1 MKKKIALILAAALAV
16 ISLSACG
23 GSGGTGTPDGSAGGS
38 GDSGGGAETDLPK
51 VTWRAQSVETSGT
64 ERQNCVEHFAQLV
77 SEATGGNFTIE
88 VFSAGTLYGQ
98 EDLIEAVGNGVTEC
112 AFTSNDYHSG
122 IEPMLKL
129 AAFRSSDLWNDYDLD
144 EAFLAMYEP
153 LVKEAYDGMGL
164 VYVGNVLD
172 LPGECFMSNVRIEDL
187 DGFKGVLI
195 RSGGLGQELYSALGA
210 SVVSMPM
217 GDVYSAAKLGTI
229 DAFEVGGY
237 ADNYGNAL
245 HEVCTYVVEPTP
257 HSTSGVEVGNLVC
270 NASAYNA
277 LPDAYKQVLEDCC
290 KENRAYTFAH
300 LTTAAEEAR
309 EKILSGGVECI
320 TLSDEDFSSI
330 KETAAKTLQ
339 AYWGQSTLT
348 DQFLNLYIQVLND
361 NGFSA
366 VAENVQK

>member
-1 MKKKIALILAAALAV
+1 MKRKLAMVLASALVLSA
-16 ISLSACG
+16 LSACG
-23 GSGGTGTPDGSAGGS
+23 GSAGDSTADTGGSAE
-38 GDSGGGAETDLPK
+38 GDSPK
-51 VTWRAQSVETSGT
+51 ITWRAQSVETSGT

-77 SEATGGNFTIE
+77 SDATDGNFTIE

-98 EDLIEAVGNGVTEC
+98 EDLIEAVSNRVTEC

-129 AAFRSSDLWNDYDLD
+129 AAFRSSDLWNDYELD

-153 LVKEAYDGMGL
+153 LVKEAYDAMGL

-172 LPGECFMSNVRIEDL
+172 LPGECFMSNVKIETID
-187 DGFKGVLI
+187 DFQGVLI

-245 HEVCTYVVEPTP
+245 HEVCKYVIEPTP
-257 HSTSGVEVGNLVC
+257 HSTSGVEVGNLVV
-270 NASAYNA
+270 NAEAFNE
-277 LPDAYKQVLEDCC
+277 LPEEYKQVLADCC
-290 KENRAYTFAH
+290 KENRAYTFDH
-300 LTTAAEEAR
+300 LTEAAAEAR
-309 EKILSGGVECI
+309 EVILSGGVECI
-320 TLSDEDFSSI
+320 TLSDEDFNTI
-330 KETAAKTLQ
+330 KAIAAETLQ
-339 AYWGQSTLT
+339 NYWGQSELT
-348 DQFLNLYIQVLND
+348 DEFLTLYTQFLND
-361 NGFSA
+361 NGYSD
-366 VAENVQK
+366 VAAKIQK

>member
-1 MKKKIALILAAALAV
+1 MKQKLAMILAATLALGM
-16 ISLSACG
+16 LSACG
-23 GSGGTGTPDGSAGGS
+23 NSSGSAPDNSGSGSE
-38 GDSGGGAETDLPK
+38 GDSPK
-51 VTWRAQSVETSGT
+51 ITWRAQSVETSGT

-98 EDLIEAVGNGVTEC
+98 EDLIEAVSNRVTEC

-129 AAFRSSDLWNDYDLD
+129 AAFRSSDIWNDYDLD
-144 EAFLAMYEP
+144 EKFLAMYEP
-153 LVKEAYDGMGL
+153 LVKEAYDAMGL

-172 LPGECFMSNVRIEDL
+172 LPGECFMSNVKIETID
-187 DGFKGVLI
+187 DFKGVLI

-245 HEVCTYVVEPTP
+245 HEVCKYVIEPTP
-257 HSTSGVEVGNLVC
+257 HSTSGVEVGNLVV
-270 NASAYNA
+270 NADAYNE
-277 LPDAYKQVLEDCC
+277 LPDSYKQVLADCC
-290 KENRAYTFAH
+290 KENRAYTFDR
-300 LTTAAEEAR
+300 LTVAAEEAR
-309 EKILSGGVECI
+309 EVILSGDVECI
-320 TLSDEDFSSI
+320 TLSDEDFNTI
-330 KETAAKTLQ
+330 KKIAAQTLRN
-339 AYWGQSTLT
+339 YWDQSELTNEFLTLYT
-348 DQFLNLYIQVLND
+348 QFLNENGYADVAAEIQ
-361 NGFSA
+361 
-366 VAENVQK
+366 K